1 MLFRLAIVIFPVI
14 VFGAGCVTVAPW
26 ERGNLAHHSMDKKS
40 AAAACSDDF
49 MRHTFDVREGA
60 TGGSGHAG
68 GGCGCN

>member
-1 MLFRLAIVIFPVI
+1 MIKIAAIVILPVL
-14 VFGAGCVTVAPW
+14 VFGMGCVTVAPW
-26 ERGNLAHHSMDKKS
+26 ERGVLAHHTMDTGS

-49 MRHTFDVREGA
+49 VRHTFDVREGS